1 MDARQELDLRVGC
14 SFTRFQTKLFQVS
27 AALCVC
33 VCVHVMSVRS
43 PHSLLLQSLYSG
55 LNNSVISYG
64 PCQTPTLGFC
74 VERHDEI
81 QHFKPEKYWK
91 LDCTVSY
98 IRLVHAL
105 GYGLPSN
112 DEIFLFFSRY
122 HIQVVI
128 PLALIG
134 TERGSLITKLLNS
147 FTLCFVTIRP
157 QGKCSLHCV
166 TIATFVGLQHTVCE

>member
-1 MDARQELDLRVGC
+1 M
-14 SFTRFQTKLFQVS
+14 
-27 AALCVC
+27 C
-33 VCVHVMSVRS
+33 VCVHVMSIRS

-105 GYGLPSN
+105 GYGGMAYPPMTRY
-112 DEIFLFFSRY
+112 FFFSRY

-134 TERGSLITKLLNS
+134 IKRGSLIMKLLNS

-166 TIATFVGLQHTVCE
+166 TMATFVGLQHTVCE

>member
-27 AALCVC
+27 AALSVC
-33 VCVHVMSVRS
+33 VCVHVVSVRS
-43 PHSLLLQSLYSG
+43 PHSLLQSLYSG

-112 DEIFLFFSRY
+112 DEIFLFFKVSHPSSNPLSINWDKERIFD
-122 HIQVVI
+122 HEVV
-128 PLALIG
+128 
-134 TERGSLITKLLNS
+134 KLFHSMLRHHK
-147 FTLCFVTIRP
+147 TAR
-157 QGKCSLHCV
+157 
-166 TIATFVGLQHTVCE
+166 